1 MQTINE
7 ADYYS
12 PNFAINPV
20 PKSTPPIGQEK
31 VDKNYRLSRASE
43 DSQRIVFVH
52 QVGPSAKYSSN
63 KGKILTKLSGIFYS
77 LVGEFLGEK
86 LPMILFTNRISFKI
100 SLIHQIE
107 FYEN

>member
-1 MQTINE
+1 LQTINE

-20 PKSTPPIGQEK
+20 AKTTPSIGHEK
-31 VDKNYRLSRASE
+31 IDKGPRLSRASE

-52 QVGPSAKYSSN
+52 QVGSSAKYSSN
-63 KGKILTKLSGIFYS
+63 KGKLLTKLSGIFYS
-77 LVGEFLGEK
+77 LVGEYLGEK
-86 LPMILFTNRISFKI
+86 LPMIIFTNRISFKV

>member
-1 MQTINE
+1 M
-7 ADYYS
+7 
-12 PNFAINPV
+12 
-20 PKSTPPIGQEK
+20 
-31 VDKNYRLSRASE
+31 
-43 DSQRIVFVH
+43 FVH
-52 QVGPSAKYSSN
+52 QVGQSAKTTSN

-86 LPMILFTNRISFKI
+86 LPMILFTNRISFKV

>member
-1 MQTINE
+1 LQTINE

-12 PNFAINPV
+12 PNFAITPV
-20 PKSTPPIGQEK
+20 AKSTPAIGHEK
-31 VDKNYRLSRASE
+31 IDNVARLSKASE

-52 QVGPSAKYSSN
+52 QVGYSAKYNSN
-63 KGKILTKLSGIFYS
+63 RGKVLTKVSGIFYS

-86 LPMILFTNRISFKI
+86 LPMIIFTNRISFKI